1 MAPPWTAVEAA
12 SENVSK
18 KMLLAY
24 MQENCDA
31 AFLQTH
37 KLGGQPN
44 GVLKR
49 VTKDAMV
56 DAYKTH
62 LGGGSK
68 DAPAP
73 AFKFEPAAPA
83 GGAGSPKAPFTF
95 SPPAGGPAPTTGGL
109 FGNAPDAKSPGSNF
123 TFNFNAPPS
132 GGSKNDAGDD
142 DDDDEDDDDD
152 DDFVPGSG
160 KGGGIGAALA
170 KRMAA
175 LNMSAAQRRDA
186 TLSELPPKVRERVEK
201 LEGLQEKTD
210 ALAKEF
216 EEKLRA
222 LRLEY
227 EGKYAPMYKERS
239 GLVKGDG
246 SEGSGVPGFWL
257 QALQNNVMLAEEI
270 QRHDEPVLAYLM
282 DIKTST
288 KLSDDK
294 QGFQLAFVFATNP
307 YFSNAALTKTYL
319 MDPDDEDECLER
331 AVGCEIEW
339 NEGMNV
345 SVKTV
350 QKKQKKKGKVRTV
363 KVEEPCDSF
372 FQFFDP
378 PEPPEE
384 AEEVDEEEMEQLQ
397 EEMEHDYEVGCL
409 IKDKVVPRAC
419 AWFTGMAIDPA
430 EEFDDDEDDDE
441 DDDDDDDDDDEDDDD
456 DDDDDD
462 EEEDVVDTRK
472 MKKEKDV
479 AKPKPGQGGPGPEGE
494 QECKQQ

>member
-1 MAPPWTAVEAA
+1 
-12 SENVSK
+12 
-18 KMLLAY
+18 
-24 MQENCDA
+24 
-31 AFLQTH
+31 
-37 KLGGQPN
+37 
-44 GVLKR
+44 
-49 VTKDAMV
+49 
-56 DAYKTH
+56 
-62 LGGGSK
+62 
-68 DAPAP
+68 
-73 AFKFEPAAPA
+73 
-83 GGAGSPKAPFTF
+83 
-95 SPPAGGPAPTTGGL
+95 
-109 FGNAPDAKSPGSNF
+109 
-123 TFNFNAPPS
+123 
-132 GGSKNDAGDD
+132 
-142 DDDDEDDDDD
+142 
-152 DDFVPGSG
+152 
-160 KGGGIGAALA
+160 
-170 KRMAA
+170 
-175 LNMSAAQRRDA
+175 
-186 TLSELPPKVRERVEK
+186 VRERVEK

-430 EEFDDDEDDDE
+430 EEFDDDDDE
-441 DDDDDDDDDDEDDDD
+441 DDDDEDDDDEDDDD
-456 DDDDDD
+456 DDDDEDED